1 MNLLITHLHIA
12 IRRFGRHAGS
22 NARSCRCPILS
33 AVRGARSGF
42 TLIELLVVIAIVG
55 LLVSLALP
63 AIAGVRAVGRQCK
76 ELAAAKQLMTA
87 FTMYA
92 DTNRGVVLPGYPT
105 VAMVNGP
112 MPVYDESGARIT
124 GDVAQRYPWRLAPYL
139 DYNFAGLYPQDS
151 LLRDIRANEEQYQR
165 EYNISYAYV
174 VSLFPSFG
182 MNVAFVG
189 GCERFNAYDRNF
201 RNRFGKFVV
210 ERLDEARRPSD
221 LIAFA
226 TARCEQQWLAP
237 QLGKPE
243 GFFRVEPPYFGAAQG
258 RRWDT
263 AYDPAAESPGLN
275 SGFVSLRH
283 PGKRGISAFVDSSAR
298 TMGFEQFADMRYW
311 ANGATRADWAIGA
324 N

>member
-1 MNLLITHLHIA
+1 MTLLLTHLLA
-12 IRRFGRHAGS
+12 IGRLFRHQTPDMRTEAACPVMSACRSMRR
-22 NARSCRCPILS
+22 
-33 AVRGARSGF
+33 GF

-112 MPVYDESGARIT
+112 MPVYDQSGVRIT

-139 DYNFAGLYPQDS
+139 DYNFNGLYSQDA

-165 EYNISYAYV
+165 EFNISYAYV

-189 GCERFNAYDRNF
+189 GSERFNAYDRNF
-201 RNRFGKFVV
+201 RNRFGKFYV

-298 TMGFEQFADMRYW
+298 TMGFDQYADMRYW
-311 ANGATRADWAIGA
+311 ANDATRADWAIGA